1 MVQNHLTTLFLNSI
15 HVRRG
20 DKIRVVSYQPVSHYM
35 EYVERWYKL
44 EERLTN
50 RSLSRVL
57 YVTTDDKSVIEELK
71 SE

>member
-1 MVQNHLTTLFLNSI
+1 M
-15 HVRRG
+15 
-20 DKIRVVSYQPVSHYM
+20 VSYQPVSHYM